1 FLQSRHVGRD
11 PRHQAR
17 FRHRRHRQPHR
28 QGAPLVHLP
37 RARHPRG
44 LVDGRGG
51 APGPNADPRGRS
63 LRHHQRS
70 VRSCAAPD
78 AAQAV
83 RAHPG
88 QTRSDR
94 HRRRLQHRDPASARR
109 AELRRGWLSL
119 CVPRREERHARLR
132 SAFAD
137 RRDRGVRGGQLRVG
151 GRQRRRAASAR
162 LDLRQ
167 TMPSESKGEP
177 GFARHYTALFGERW
191 PELRQALLAASP
203 KVLRVNRFASEA
215 ARQRDT
221 RDLAPLPSL
230 PGCYRLESASERVAL
245 GPDEHELWSAYVMD
259 AASVVAAR
267 ALEVR
272 PGEAV
277 LDLCAAPGGK
287 ALILLEALASAGNLT
302 LNDRSRKRSARLKT
316 VLRQYVPANVLERVK
331 LTTHDARRWGLYQPA
346 AYDAILLDAPC
357 SSE

>member
-1 FLQSRHVGRD
+1 
-11 PRHQAR
+11 
-17 FRHRRHRQPHR
+17 
-28 QGAPLVHLP
+28 
-37 RARHPRG
+37 
-44 LVDGRGG
+44 
-51 APGPNADPRGRS
+51 
-63 LRHHQRS
+63 
-70 VRSCAAPD
+70 
-78 AAQAV
+78 
-83 RAHPG
+83 
-88 QTRSDR
+88 
-94 HRRRLQHRDPASARR
+94 
-109 AELRRGWLSL
+109 
-119 CVPRREERHARLR
+119 
-132 SAFAD
+132 
-137 RRDRGVRGGQLRVG
+137 
-151 GRQRRRAASAR
+151 
-162 LDLRQ
+162 
-167 TMPSESKGEP
+167 MPSESKGEP

-357 SSE
+357 SSERHVLADAAELAKWSPRRIQRLASDQYAMLASAATALKPGGRLVYSTCALAPDENDGVIDRLLKKGRHHVAATPVEAPLGEASEYGWQIHPDRHGAGPIYFCRLTRIA